1 MTRLSSDESIVDRS
15 RGGARCIPDASC
27 CVLGRAGR
35 PGFGLLVLLLLHARP
50 YICNICSSMFETSK
64 LTRSPA
70 NAVYYCYYITPIIK
84 QIKCIS
90 PKNGCYAILLV
101 AASGGANWWYA
112 VVTPRPVNDPDNF
125 SRFARGRPPWQVAP
139 SIATRETSTMAH
151 FRGYAEKP

>member
-27 CVLGRAGR
+27 CVFGVGSRRASGLR
-35 PGFGLLVLLLLHARP
+35 PPAPPPRP

-84 QIKCIS
+84 QIKCVS